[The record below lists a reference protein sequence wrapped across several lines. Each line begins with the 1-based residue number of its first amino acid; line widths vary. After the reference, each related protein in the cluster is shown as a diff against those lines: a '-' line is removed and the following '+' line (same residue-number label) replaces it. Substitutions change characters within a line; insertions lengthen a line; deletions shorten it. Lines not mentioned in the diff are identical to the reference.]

1 LRALYS
7 IGDKMVE
14 VRNLE
19 LAKRNQ
25 IDANYWLHH
34 WEEAVGPLE
43 KIGMENGLLK
53 VVIGKIILILP
64 LEMERKLAPLM
75 GKRIGI
81 LRMDIL
87 GKEYLVRSIPGK
99 KTQALNEIN
108 VVDLTK
114 QNTQREK
121 ANA

>member
-1 LRALYS
+1 MRS
-7 IGDKMVE
+7 ISDKMVE

-25 IDANYWLHH
+25 IDANYWLQH

-43 KIGMENGLLK
+43 KIEMENGLLK

-64 LEMERKLAPLM
+64 LEMEDKLRPLI

-81 LRMDIL
+81 LRTDIL
-87 GKEYLVRSIPGK
+87 GKEYLVRRVPEK
-99 KTQALNEIN
+99 KAQALDEIKMN
-108 VVDLTK
+108 DLAAP
-114 QNTQREK
+114 K
-121 ANA
+121 AQKEMVIA